1 MIQQLSQKVA
11 CIAFSYYGSSK
22 KIAFLFYSPHYLML
36 LSEFRGDV
44 THIHHSETPF
54 QKLITAQ
61 HLLYQY
67 TAHHQ
72 VSEQRTRFH
81 SLHPC
86 LRVLMMVNQVTSQ
99 QQTPPLGGTSCLY

>member
-1 MIQQLSQKVA
+1 MLPVLLSWQQED
-11 CIAFSYYGSSK
+11 CFS
-22 KIAFLFYSPHYLML
+22 FLFPTLPCV

-61 HLLYQY
+61 PLLYQN

-72 VSEQRTRFH
+72 DKVPQSA
-81 SLHPC
+81 SL
-86 LRVLMMVNQVTSQ
+86 S
-99 QQTPPLGGTSCLY
+99 SCSDAG